1 MVVYGTAGT
10 VILVAVLYQRRLKRQ
25 EGAEEA
31 SRDPSPTY
39 DSVYYTVP
47 VKALK
52 EIKLDTQRLPTEQ
65 FYDSAEI
72 TELPGLRIAREE
84 EQRRWSARRT
94 RSLELEA
101 TGDRES
107 DKNIIKDRSH
117 TLNIRTARQLQ
128 QQQQHE
134 LQQQQQQQQLELQ
147 QQLLQHTLDQQQSRY
162 AKPLITR
169 IKPKKIQHKS
179 GQ

>member
-128 QQQQHE
+128 QQQHE
-134 LQQQQQQQQLELQ
+134 LQQQQQQQQQLELQ

>member
-84 EQRRWSARRT
+84 VVWF
-94 RSLELEA
+94 
-101 TGDRES
+101 
-107 DKNIIKDRSH
+107 
-117 TLNIRTARQLQ
+117 
-128 QQQQHE
+128 QHN
-134 LQQQQQQQQLELQ
+134 
-147 QQLLQHTLDQQQSRY
+147 QHNQ
-162 AKPLITR
+162 
-169 IKPKKIQHKS
+169 
-179 GQ
+179 